1 MHINASY
8 DLNLTNIIHFKINWL
23 ERFCE
28 ISLKKMKKPIY
39 SY

>member
-23 ERFCE
+23 ECFCE
-28 ISLKKMKKPIY
+28 SSLKKMKKPIY